1 MELLTYFKKNNKN
14 LFDTINE
21 QKILTDEQEDEIVQM
36 LNDFKQNLWRE

>member
-14 LFDTINE
+14 IFDTINE

-36 LNDFKQNLWRE
+36 VNDFKQNLWGE

>member
-36 LNDFKQNLWRE
+36 VNDFKQNLWGE

>member
-36 LNDFKQNLWRE
+36 VNDFKHNLWGE